1 MRDERNES
9 LPIIAEGHDITERK
23 QAEAERARLLVQSE
37 AAEAR
42 FRGLVES
49 APAAI
54 VMVKGDGRIALVNR
68 QTEAMFGYAR
78 DELLGQPVEILIP
91 ERFRAAHLGHRA
103 DYVAVPRTR
112 PMDTGLELYG
122 RRKDGSE
129 FPVQISLSP
138 MESDGEAL
146 VTSVIRDITAQRSLE
161 REKDEFLGNVSH
173 DLRTPLAA
181 IKASIGVVLANEPP
195 GTSEPLHR
203 MFVNIDLAADRM
215 AKLVADLLELTRLQA
230 GRAQLRADRC
240 DLRTVAL
247 RSVRAIEPLAQS
259 RAQSVKMDLPAGP
272 VTAVVDVER
281 LEQALLNLLS
291 NAHKYGH
298 TGGKIQLRLQQR
310 AGRVTFG
317 VTDDGPGI
325 PEADR
330 KRIFERFYRPETE
343 GTRNSQGSGLGL
355 PIARAM
361 VELHGGRLW
370 VESEPGAGST
380 FWIELPTNV
389 AGPGEGKDD

>member
-1 MRDERNES
+1 
-9 LPIIAEGHDITERK
+9 
-23 QAEAERARLLVQSE
+23 
-37 AAEAR
+37 
-42 FRGLVES
+42 
-49 APAAI
+49 
-54 VMVKGDGRIALVNR
+54 
-68 QTEAMFGYAR
+68 
-78 DELLGQPVEILIP
+78 
-91 ERFRAAHLGHRA
+91 
-103 DYVAVPRTR
+103 
-112 PMDTGLELYG
+112 
-122 RRKDGSE
+122 
-129 FPVQISLSP
+129 
-138 MESDGEAL
+138 MESDGEVL

-195 GTSEPLHR
+195 GTPEPLHR

-247 RSVRAIEPLAQS
+247 RSARAIEPLAQS
-259 RAQSVKMDLPAGP
+259 RAQRVKVDLPAGP
-272 VTAVVDVER
+272 VTAVVDAER

-291 NAHKYGH
+291 NAHKYGR
-298 TGGKIQLRLQQR
+298 TGGNIQLRLQQR
-310 AGRVTFG
+310 AGRATFG

-330 KRIFERFYRPETE
+330 KRIFERFYRPETDD
-343 GTRNSQGSGLGL
+343 TRRNPGSGLGL

-361 VELHGGRLW
+361 VELHGGRIW
-370 VESEPGAGST
+370 VESEVGAGST
-380 FWIELPTNV
+380 FWIELPANV
-389 AGPGEGKDD
+389 TGSGEGKDD